1 MYKVRNRKGASLLA
15 QTVKNLPA
23 MQESRVLSLGQEDPL
38 EEGMATHLS
47 ILAWK
52 IPLIEESDRLQS
64 VGSQRVGYD

>member
-38 EEGMATHLS
+38 EEGTAAHSS
-47 ILAWK
+47 ILPWR
-52 IPLIEESDRLQS
+52 IPWTEESGGLHSMELQT
-64 VGSQRVGYD
+64 V